1 MKTLILGSIAL
12 VGLLLVGLQHQQLG
26 QLRAENVTLE
36 QSSAEADR
44 LKADLANSTGNE
56 AQDAAEIERLR
67 EQNRDLLKL
76 RNEVNQLRD
85 ARLQFEKVSA
95 ENQRLQ
101 LLSKN
106 AVGTE
111 AKSSTQPVVIRM
123 DNLSNRGLGTPED
136 ALQTFYWAQRE
147 RNSEALSRSMT
158 QDSWFHFGN
167 ALAAGRGQ
175 DLGNIASIE
184 IVARREV
191 DATTVQLGVQLHET
205 NNPQG
210 GRKIIVTLALQSG
223 NWRVQSTTYTY

>member
-101 LLSKN
+101 L
-106 AVGTE
+106 A
-111 AKSSTQPVVIRM
+111 AKSAPKPETKSGAMQPILVQMVNVF
-123 DNLSNRGLGTPED
+123 DRGLSTPEF

-147 RNSEALSRSMT
+147 RNSDELSRSVT
-158 QDSWFHFGN
+158 PESWRHFQDYLDGWRRQN
-167 ALAAGRGQ
+167 LDQ
-175 DLGNIASIE
+175 IVSIE
-184 IVARREV
+184 IVARRDL
-191 DATTVQLGVQLHET
+191 DATTVQLGVQLHE
-205 NNPQG
+205 NKNPQHPG
-210 GRKIIVTLALQSG
+210 KIIVTLVFRG
-223 NWRVQSTTYTY
+223 GEWRVQSSTN